1 MVKDPGK
8 YTTTGGWG
16 FSQFD
21 DVKPA
26 SEAVLFPATR
36 WSSARDVVFNRQHLS
51 PEKQQC
57 HKCCMTRRSPHFW

>member
-26 SEAVLFPATR
+26 SEAVLFLLRDGQAPATL
-36 WSSARDVVFNRQHLS
+36 SSTVNTLVRRNNNATSVV
-51 PEKQQC
+51 
-57 HKCCMTRRSPHFW
+57 